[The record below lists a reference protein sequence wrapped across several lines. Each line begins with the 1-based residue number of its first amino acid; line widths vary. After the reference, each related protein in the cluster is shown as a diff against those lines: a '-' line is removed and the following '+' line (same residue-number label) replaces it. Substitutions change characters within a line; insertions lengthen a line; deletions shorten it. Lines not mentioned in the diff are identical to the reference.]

1 MGLMDILNGM
11 QNGPRGQ
18 QQQAPAGSGGGMSPM
33 TMALLGLLAYKAI
46 KGGGLGNILGGG
58 GGSCRAQHRPAVHPT
73 RAPQPRRPPEG
84 WVTSWAVC
92 LVEVHRLAVHPI
104 RARQPRLHPAG
115 WATCWAA

>member
-58 GGSCRAQHRPAVHPT
+58 RR
-73 RAPQPRRPPEG
+73 RAPAGRPSDPRATTARRRPEG
-84 WVTSWAVC
+84 WATSWAVC
-92 LVEVHRLAVHPI
+92 LVEVHRLAVHPT
-104 RARQPRLHPAG
+104 RARQPRLHPAD
-115 WATCWAA
+115 WATSWAA

>member
-58 GGSCRAQHRPAVHPT
+58 VFAEPSTGRPSIRPARDNRGVLR
-73 RAPQPRRPPEG
+73 RAG
-84 WVTSWAVC
+84 
-92 LVEVHRLAVHPI
+92 
-104 RARQPRLHPAG
+104 
-115 WATCWAA
+115 

>member
-46 KGGGLGNILGGG
+46 KGGGLGNISVAGLR
-58 GGSCRAQHRPAVHPT
+58 RALHRPAVHPT
-73 RAPQPRRPPEG
+73 RAPQPRRRPEG
-84 WVTSWAVC
+84 WATSWAVC
-92 LVEVHRLAVHPI
+92 SVAVHRPAVHPT

-115 WATCWAA
+115 WATSWAA

>member
-58 GGSCRAQHRPAVHPT
+58 RRRAHHRPAVIRSARHDGEASLRRAGRHPGRYARWRCT
-73 RAPQPRRPPEG
+73 G
-84 WVTSWAVC
+84 WPSMPT
-92 LVEVHRLAVHPI
+92 
-104 RARQPRLHPAG
+104 RARQPRLHPAD
-115 WATCWAA
+115 WATSWAA

>member
-58 GGSCRAQHRPAVHPT
+58 GGSSPQCRSAR
-73 RAPQPRRPPEG
+73 PRRPIRLEG
-84 WVTSWAVC
+84 WATSWAVC
-92 LVEVHRLAVHPI
+92 LVEVHRLAVQPT
-104 RARQPRLHPAG
+104 RARQPRLHPAD
-115 WATCWAA
+115 WATSWAA